1 MSKKQLNGRKLQ
13 SLQTKKN
20 IYNSTLEL
28 MHDKSLEK
36 IKIEDICR
44 KAGVSVGSFYNH
56 FKTKSDILV
65 EMYAQADGYFE
76 LKFKNELPSESIMQ
90 DLIQYF
96 EVYAEYNQSVG
107 LETVQQLYTSNNK
120 LFITKG
126 RGMQHI
132 LQQIIERGQAVGEL
146 DQSMTSEEITDYLFI
161 AARGVMYNWCLHD
174 GDSDLIVNMREYMS
188 RLITIFKLRN

>member
-28 MHDKSLEK
+28 MHEKSLEK

-96 EVYAEYNQSVG
+96 EVYAEYNQNVG

-126 RGMQHI
+126 RDMQNI

-188 RLITIFKLRN
+188 RLITIFK

>member
-28 MHDKSLEK
+28 MHEKSLEK

-76 LKFKNELPSESIMQ
+76 LKFKNEPPSESIAQ

-96 EVYAEYNQSVG
+96 EVYAEYNQNIG

-126 RGMQHI
+126 RDMQNI
-132 LQQIIERGQAVGEL
+132 LQQIIERGQAAGEL
-146 DQSMTSEEITDYLFI
+146 DQSMTSEEVTDYLFI

-188 RLITIFKLRN
+188 RLITIFKQRN

>member
-28 MHDKSLEK
+28 MHEKSLEK

-96 EVYAEYNQSVG
+96 EVYAEYNQNVG
-107 LETVQQLYTSNNK
+107 LETVKQLYTSNNK

-126 RGMQHI
+126 RGMQSI

-174 GDSDLIVNMREYMS
+174 GDSDLIVNMRKYMS
-188 RLITIFKLRN
+188 RLITIFK